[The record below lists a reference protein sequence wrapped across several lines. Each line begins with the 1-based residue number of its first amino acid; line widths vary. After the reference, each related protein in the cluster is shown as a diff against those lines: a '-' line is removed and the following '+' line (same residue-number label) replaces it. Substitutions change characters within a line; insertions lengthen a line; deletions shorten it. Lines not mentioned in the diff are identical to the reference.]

1 MNIETKWL
9 KDFMVLAQTRNF
21 SKAAEI
27 RHVSQPAFSRRIKA
41 LESKLNCKVVN
52 RLYQPLQLTLSG
64 EIFLKRAEKILA
76 ELDLLSEELQ
86 QQTLRTPLIFSA
98 THTLSIGVFPS
109 IVEHI
114 NKLPFTVDTQL
125 KIADADDCAN
135 LLKHNHCDYLLA
147 FSDPL
152 LDDFHHDS
160 ILLAKVKLLPVCQ
173 ANEQGE
179 AIYQLSQPK
188 SSVPYLAYQENIYL
202 DRVVSKLIKNKGQQ
216 VNFNKMLMS
225 PMADSLKMMALKGL
239 GVAWIP
245 EFSLATELASQQLVI
260 AGDEQWQP
268 ELSLRLYRAK
278 KMQNKHYFQKKI
290 WQHFHKINLSAL

>member
-9 KDFMVLAQTRNF
+9 NDFVVLTQTRNF

-41 LESKLNCKVVN
+41 LESKLNCKLVN
-52 RLYQPLQLTLSG
+52 RLHQPLQLTLAG
-64 EIFLKRAEKILA
+64 EIFLNRAEKVLT
-76 ELDLLSEELQ
+76 ELDLLREELQ

-98 THTLSIGVFPS
+98 THTLSIGIFPS

-114 NKLPFTVDTQL
+114 NKLPFPVDTQL
-125 KIADADDCAN
+125 KIADADDCAT
-135 LLKHNHCDYLLA
+135 LLKQKQCDYLLA

-152 LDDFHHDS
+152 LNDFHDDS
-160 ILLAKVKLLPVCQ
+160 ILLTKVKLLPVCQ

-179 AIYQLSQPK
+179 AIYQLSQPRG
-188 SSVPYLAYQENIYL
+188 SVPYLAYQENIYL
-202 DRVVSKLIKNKGQQ
+202 DRVVSKLIKEQSQ
-216 VNFNKMLMS
+216 RINFNKMLMS

-245 EFSLATELASQQLVI
+245 EFSLETELASQQLVI
-260 AGDEQWQP
+260 AGGKQWQP

-278 KMQNKHYFQKKI
+278 KVHKHDSFQEKI
-290 WQHFHKINLSAL
+290 WLHFNKINL